1 MNLKNTVSSL
11 LPALSESIHKW
22 DGENIQTCLIFGSF
36 ANGKANLN
44 SDLDLL
50 VILKEF
56 KYKSR
61 QELWEDW
68 HRWVETPWESHF
80 KSTEWEPPPLS
91 PVLRM
96 KDTVIKGSPLFWD
109 MIDYKIILWDTD
121 NFFQNYMEDLYRQ
134 MIEQGT
140 KKRMIG
146 GLPGWEL
153 KPNHKKG
160 DTIYI

>member
-1 MNLKNTVSSL
+1 MNLKNIVSSL
-11 LPALSESIHKW
+11 LPALSQRIQNW

-68 HRWVETPWESHF
+68 HRVIESEWETWF
-80 KSTEWEPPPLS
+80 KNSDFEPPPLS
-91 PVLRM
+91 PVIRL
-96 KDTVIKGSPLFWD
+96 KISVPQGSPLFWD
-109 MIDYKIILWDTD
+109 MIEKKIILWDTD
-121 NFFQNYMEDLYRQ
+121 NFFQNYLEDLYRQ

>member
-1 MNLKNTVSSL
+1 MVSSL
-11 LPALSESIHKW
+11 LPALSERIQKW

-68 HRWVETPWESHF
+68 HRVIESEWETWF
-80 KSTEWEPPPLS
+80 KNSDFEPPPLS
-91 PVLRM
+91 
-96 KDTVIKGSPLFWD
+96 TVIRLKASVPQGSPLFWD
-109 MIDYKIILWDTD
+109 MIEKKIILWDTD